1 MARDS
6 WLAALAAACMWT
18 GISWGF
24 LPAQNSFI
32 MLNAGDEAAFA
43 VSLSNSSL
51 QLGSALGSF
60 AAGVFITCMPLL
72 AMPFVSAA
80 FTACAGGRRD
90 SGIAPVPQAAPRT
103 VKRKVL
109 LFSVLPYPFG
119 CLACKAR
126 AR

>member
-1 MARDS
+1 M
-6 WLAALAAACMWT
+6 
-18 GISWGF
+18 
-24 LPAQNSFI
+24 PAQNSFI

-60 AAGVFITCMPLL
+60 AAGMFITCMPLL

-80 FTACAGGRRD
+80 FTACAVAAE
-90 SGIAPVPQAAPRT
+90 IAALRLSRKPR
-103 VKRKVL
+103 
-109 LFSVLPYPFG
+109 
-119 CLACKAR
+119 R

>member
-1 MARDS
+1 MSRVV
-6 WLAALAAACMWT
+6 ALGACCGMPMD
-18 GISWGF
+18 GHILGF

-43 VSLSNSSL
+43 VSLSNSLL

-80 FTACAGGRRD
+80 FTACAVAAEIAALRLSRR
-90 SGIAPVPQAAPRT
+90 PR
-103 VKRKVL
+103 
-109 LFSVLPYPFG
+109 
-119 CLACKAR
+119 R

>member
-1 MARDS
+1 MGLGLVTGS
-6 WLAALAAACMWT
+6 WPAALAAACLWT

-80 FTACAGGRRD
+80 FTACAVAAEIAALRLSRR
-90 SGIAPVPQAAPRT
+90 P
-103 VKRKVL
+103 KRV
-109 LFSVLPYPFG
+109 
-119 CLACKAR
+119 R
-126 AR
+126 